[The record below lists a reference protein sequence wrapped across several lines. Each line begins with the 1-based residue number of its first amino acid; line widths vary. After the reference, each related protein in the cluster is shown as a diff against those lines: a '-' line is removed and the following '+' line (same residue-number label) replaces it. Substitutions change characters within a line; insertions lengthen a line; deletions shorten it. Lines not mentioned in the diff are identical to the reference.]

1 MLGVV
6 ASVCTHPRL
15 STIRKKKQWTDNC
28 SWKKVERSSL
38 CINVF
43 AFRRLIRHCYYTF
56 QIVKFFFSKCYALHN
71 DFYLHD
77 SKVNFDNRSKKRKK
91 EQHSRARF
99 WSSDLWV
106 MGPAR
111 FHCATLLT
119 DRNRQVKISFFNHT
133 FSAIKV
139 YSSINYNNNNT
150 FTTFY

>member
-6 ASVCTHPRL
+6 ASVCTHPKL
-15 STIRKKKQWTDNC
+15 STIRKKKWTDNC

-43 AFRRLIRHCYYTF
+43 AFRRLIRHCYHTF

-77 SKVNFDNRSKKRKK
+77 SKVNFDNKSDRSKKRKK

-111 FHCATLLT
+111 FHCATLL
-119 DRNRQVKISFFNHT
+119 RVSLRSFFAAPI
-133 FSAIKV
+133 SK
-139 YSSINYNNNNT
+139 SSQMPVRAKRESWNGRNAGYV
-150 FTTFY
+150 